1 MKRQL
6 ETFKSK
12 AKTALLFALVLAV
25 SNACTETEEVASEA
39 EEVAA
44 QADTPV
50 VSIDAALQACA
61 QGVEPVP
68 LGTRLEL
75 PLGASVVVHA
85 FEKKLS
91 YELMG
96 TQSYGAVAEVELCAG
111 DQLPLDTPFTGEGP
125 FNLCMSETW
134 EGETLTEPYPP
145 MISPKLRE
153 PVLQSGA
160 EDIPK
165 EECRRGWVSFQVGEK
180 GYPLP
185 QLHAVIYDTSQF
197 TDFANDHVL
206 FAWTLD

>member
-1 MKRQL
+1 MKRKL
-6 ETFKSK
+6 ETFNSK
-12 AKTALLFALVLAV
+12 AKTALLCALVLAV

-39 EEVAA
+39 KEAA
-44 QADTPV
+44 PQADAPV
-50 VSIDAALQACA
+50 VSIDEALQACA

-68 LGTRLEL
+68 FGTRLEL
-75 PLGASVVVHA
+75 PHGASVVVHA
-85 FEKKLS
+85 FEKEIS

-96 TQSYGAVAEVELCAG
+96 TQFYGAVAEVELCAG
-111 DQLPLDTPFTGEGP
+111 DQLSLDTPFTGEGP
-125 FNLCMSETW
+125 FHLCKSETW
-134 EGETLTEPYPP
+134 EGETLTGPYSP
-145 MISPKLRE
+145 MISRKLRE

-165 EECRRGWVSFQVGEK
+165 KECRRGWVSFQLGEE

-197 TDFANDHVL
+197 TDSANDHVL